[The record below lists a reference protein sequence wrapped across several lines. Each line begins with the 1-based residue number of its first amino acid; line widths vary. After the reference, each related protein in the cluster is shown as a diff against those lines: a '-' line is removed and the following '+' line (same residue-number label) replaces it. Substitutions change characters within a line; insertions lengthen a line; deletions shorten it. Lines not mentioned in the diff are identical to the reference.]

1 MRYRP
6 VSGFQTE
13 TKSQDPN
20 GNYLVG
26 QHLNSNRNNTLQLS
40 GQYAPGDCTHEIRQ
54 DADVENW
61 TAVTTNPKLR
71 EILLLRF
78 KPETGRYR
86 TTDQASSAGRT
97 IRFKLTIRLEYLV
110 EFKELK
116 DELKWPVSTQPLT
129 VTFKPS
135 TNTDAD
141 MQDE

>member
-1 MRYRP
+1 MFTEG
-6 VSGFQTE
+6 VS
-13 TKSQDPN
+13 
-20 GNYLVG
+20 
-26 QHLNSNRNNTLQLS
+26 
-40 GQYAPGDCTHEIRQ
+40 
-54 DADVENW
+54 
-61 TAVTTNPKLR
+61 
-71 EILLLRF
+71 
-78 KPETGRYR
+78 ETGRYR